1 MDFQPCGIIPALVTP
16 MKDDESIDEQGL
28 RAVVNHVLEG
38 GVHGVFAVGSQGE
51 FYALSKEEKKQVLQI
66 VVDEVDGRV
75 PVYAGTAALTTKE
88 VINLTKMAADVGAA
102 AASVLTPFFI
112 SPTQDELMRHYESVA
127 NAVNLPLLLYGNPG
141 RTNVDLETATVV
153 KLSQVSNIVGIKDSS
168 GNLGLTADYIDNVP
182 SDFAVIAGNDAL
194 IYSILLLGGTGAIAA
209 TSNVVPKLVV
219 SIYENVQ
226 AGDLKAA
233 RVAQTALAS
242 LRKAFTLST
251 FPVVVKEALE
261 VIGVCGGRARGPV
274 YPMPKEARAKLEAIL
289 EPLRDYL

>member
-51 FYALSKEEKKQVLQI
+51 FYALSKREKIKVLQI

-88 VINLTKMAADVGAA
+88 VIDLTKRAADVGAT

-127 NAVNLPLLLYGNPG
+127 NAVNLPLLLYGNPR
-141 RTNVDLETATVV
+141 RTNVD
-153 KLSQVSNIVGIKDSS
+153 
-168 GNLGLTADYIDNVP
+168 
-182 SDFAVIAGNDAL
+182 
-194 IYSILLLGGTGAIAA
+194 
-209 TSNVVPKLVV
+209 
-219 SIYENVQ
+219 
-226 AGDLKAA
+226 
-233 RVAQTALAS
+233 
-242 LRKAFTLST
+242 
-251 FPVVVKEALE
+251 
-261 VIGVCGGRARGPV
+261 
-274 YPMPKEARAKLEAIL
+274 
-289 EPLRDYL
+289 